1 MDGTDHIA
9 ALVGRGARFV
19 LLKLPG
25 KHTRHCDRRADCECW
40 KVPALTGWQHKVPS
54 AAAVEAWQD
63 RGGKVGVKP
72 SSLGCVVLDV
82 DHGDPAPLLE
92 ACLWMPEYI
101 TNYRTRRGAH
111 LWLGR
116 DRAVSSPK
124 WQAYGC
130 AGDVLDGRRYAVL
143 HGAADDELGE
153 AFAGR
158 PRRTLRR
165 MDPFKGLQ
173 LNLFKSLP
181 SPRPPQGDGPPP
193 GSPLQAVGEDEGRN
207 AALRDYTRQA
217 ARPIVDV
224 AATWEE
230 ALQVTRQV
238 AFDANDRFPVPLPAG
253 EVEPTAL
260 SAAKYLWRNKGFT
273 APHNQARR
281 GRKSGRVRLAA
292 TRDRDAKIRRDY
304 AQGLGKA
311 EVAANHGVS
320 PGTVGNVLR
329 RTQQTVIGS

>member
-82 DHGDPAPLLE
+82 DHGDPAPLIE

-173 LNLFKSLP
+173 LEPIQVPAVAKAAP
-181 SPRPPQGDGPPP
+181 GRRP
-193 GSPLQAVGEDEGRN
+193 
-207 AALRDYTRQA
+207 AAW
-217 ARPIVDV
+217 V
-224 AATWEE
+224 A
-230 ALQVTRQV
+230 
-238 AFDANDRFPVPLPAG
+238 PAG
-253 EVEPTAL
+253 RWGRRGTECRLAGL
-260 SAAKYLWRNKGFT
+260 H
-273 APHNQARR
+273 APGGATHRRR
-281 GRKSGRVRLAA
+281 GRHMGGGLTGHAAGR
-292 TRDRDAKIRRDY
+292 
-304 AQGLGKA
+304 
-311 EVAANHGVS
+311 
-320 PGTVGNVLR
+320 LR
-329 RTQQTVIGS
+329 RQ